1 MSTELVSSLKELHR
15 YGMAT
20 AYQEWAAYP
29 QPVAEPVAWLTQFV
43 TAEKQNRYH
52 RSLRYQRRIAHFPLQ
67 RSLDEFDFTESPIA
81 ETDVRNLA
89 EGLYLEAAHNVI
101 LVGGTGTGKTHLA
114 LALGHAAIDQSKRVR
129 WYNVVDLVN
138 YLEQEKNRGQG
149 GRLVKTLQGMD
160 LVILDELGYLPFSE
174 SGGALLFHLISKL
187 YEQTALIITTNLSF
201 GEWVKIFGDAKM
213 TTALLDRLTH
223 HCEILE
229 TGNDSYRFK
238 KRRSHP
244 L

>member
-1 MSTELVSSLKELHR
+1 MSTELVPSLKELHL

-20 AYQEWAAYP
+20 AYQEWAVHP

-43 TAEKQNRYH
+43 TAEKQDRYH

-187 YEQTALIITTNLSF
+187 YEQTALIMTTNLSF

-223 HCEILE
+223 HCDILE